1 MTVKSILNL
10 KGGGVTTGDPS
21 MTIAQVCAR
30 LAEQK
35 IGALVMTDESR
46 NVVGII
52 SERDVVR
59 VMAQVGAGALSDTA
73 GSHMTKTVITCR
85 KRDTVDEVMEMMTRG
100 RFRHVP
106 VVDDGELVGI
116 ISIGDVVKYRM
127 AEVEREAQHLRSYIA
142 TA

>member
-30 LAEQK
+30 LAEHK

-46 NVVGII
+46 AVVGII

-59 VMAQVGAGALSDTA
+59 VLAQGGGEALNDTA
-73 GSHMTKTVITCR
+73 GRHMTRTVVTCR
-85 KRDTVDEVMEMMTRG
+85 RGDTVDEVMEMMTRG

-106 VVDDGELVGI
+106 VVDGGDLVGI

-127 AEVEREAQHLRSYIA
+127 AEVEREAQELRSYIA